1 MKKVLLCFIVVMMLS
16 GCSVSNKVWKYTSE
30 PKIYKKADINATIQ
44 VPVFRD
50 ERTSE
55 ANTIISGG
63 KFLLAMVPLVPYTT
77 VTDLNVPEGQL
88 PKAPEIFA
96 KATGEELANASIFKD
111 VIVLPNSQEFKA
123 DYLLEGTIQNTNT
136 QQTIS
141 FYGLSLPGDL
151 LWLFGA
157 PPGKASNDLT
167 IRYRL
172 LDNKYNVLLDKTYS
186 RSRNWWLSFYSQEIV
201 HFYSEMYKEINKELI
216 QDIEGILK
224 SKKEI
229 KRSM

>member
-1 MKKVLLCFIVVMMLS
+1 MKKFLFCLVTVLLLS

-30 PKIYKKADINATIQ
+30 PKVYKKADINATIQ

-55 ANTIISGG
+55 ANTIMSGG

-96 KATGEELANASIFKD
+96 KATGEELANTSIFKD
-111 VIVLPNSQEFKA
+111 VIILPSSQEFKA
-123 DYLLEGTIQNTNT
+123 DYLLEGTLQNTNT
-136 QQTIS
+136 QQTVS

-151 LWLFGA
+151 LWLLGA
-157 PPGKASNDLT
+157 PPGKGSNKLAV
-167 IRYRL
+167 RYRL
-172 LDNKYNVLLDKTYS
+172 LDKKYNVLLDKTYEKD
-186 RSRNWWLSFYSQEIV
+186 REWWLSFYSQEII
-201 HFYSEMYKEINKELI
+201 HFYAEMYKEINQELI
-216 QDIEGILK
+216 KDIEKTLK
-224 SKKEI
+224 LNKTDD
-229 KRSM
+229 

>member
-1 MKKVLLCFIVVMMLS
+1 MKKFLFCFVTVLLLS

-30 PKIYKKADINATIQ
+30 PKVYKKANINATIQ
-44 VPVFRD
+44 IPVFRD

-55 ANTIISGG
+55 ANTIMSGG
-63 KFLLAMVPLVPYTT
+63 KFLLAMLPLVPYTT

-111 VIVLPNSQEFKA
+111 VIILPSSQEFKA
-123 DYLLEGTIQNTNT
+123 DYLLEGTLQNTNT

-141 FYGLSLPGDL
+141 YYGLSLPGDL
-151 LWLFGA
+151 LWLLGA
-157 PPGKASNDLT
+157 PPGQGSNKLV

-172 LDNKYNVLLDKTYS
+172 LDKKYNVLLDKIYEKD
-186 RSRNWWLSFYSQEIV
+186 RKWWLSFYSQEII
-201 HFYSEMYKEINKELI
+201 HFYAEMYKEINQELI
-216 QDIEGILK
+216 KDIEKALK
-224 SKKEI
+224 FSKADD
-229 KRSM
+229 